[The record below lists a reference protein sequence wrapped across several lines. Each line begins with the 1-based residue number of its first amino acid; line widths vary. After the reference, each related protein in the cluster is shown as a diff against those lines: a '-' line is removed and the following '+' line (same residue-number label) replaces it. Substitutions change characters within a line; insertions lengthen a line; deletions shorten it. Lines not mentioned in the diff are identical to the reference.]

1 MPLYIEQY
9 WNLQED
15 QLIESLSTTKAGLS
29 DEEAEI
35 RLKQYSNVQLRKK
48 RLPKDF
54 LLFIGQ
60 FKSPIILILILSA
73 VLSFCL
79 GEHTDGSIIL
89 TIILASSILSYKQ
102 EKNASDALQKLLQ
115 TVQITAT
122 VVRNGSEKEIPI
134 YHVVPGD
141 IVLLKAGDT
150 VPGDCRLFSAL
161 DLFVD
166 EAALTGET
174 FPVEKRSGVI
184 DVDTVLSARSN
195 SVFMGTH
202 VISGSARALVVYT
215 GTQTVFGGIS
225 KHLERNAPETEFE
238 RGVRRFGFM
247 LTQITM
253 LLVIIIFAINVFFHK
268 PLMDSLLFALAISV
282 GLTPQLL
289 PAIISI
295 NLSRGASN
303 MAKRKVIVKR
313 LSSIENFGSMNVLCS
328 DKTGT
333 LTEGLITLYQSLN
346 SNGNPDDHVLKLAY
360 LNARFETGYAN
371 PIDKAILDS
380 AMKPDIGNIIKK
392 DELPYDFIRKR
403 LSILIKDGEEEML
416 ITKGAFESVLQICDW
431 TEDENKKVIDIN
443 GQKDRLHQVYE
454 TYSSRGFRV
463 LGIAYKQQ
471 PPFTVFDKSDEQ
483 GLIFAGFLL
492 FADVPKT
499 DVASVLQELK
509 QKGIALKIIT
519 GDNPVVAE
527 HLYQQIGLGKPLIIT
542 GNDINNMGTIALA
555 RRAPHVD
562 VFAAVEPNQKEQ
574 IVMALK
580 KSGNVIGYLGDGI
593 NDAPA
598 LHAADVGITVN
609 TAVDI
614 ARDAAD
620 IILLCN
626 DLKVLIDGVT
636 EGRKTFSNTIKYIF
650 MATSANFGNM
660 FSMAGA
666 SLFLPFLPLLPK
678 QVLLTNLFT
687 DIPEIGI
694 ASDSVDAEA
703 IGRPHSLNIKFIG
716 KFMIV
721 FGVISSVFDYFTFFV
736 LLRILHAGPGE
747 FRTGWFVES
756 VTSATLIV
764 LAIRTSKPF
773 YKSRPGKQL
782 LASTAGIVVLTLA
795 LPWLPFTDVIGFT
808 RLPVTFYASL
818 LTIIV
823 CYFTVAEIA
832 KRIFYRYVYF

>member
-1 MPLYIEQY
+1 MIEA
-9 WNLQED
+9 
-15 QLIESLSTTKAGLS
+15 LSTSINGLS
-29 DEEAEI
+29 EENAAA
-35 RLKQYSNVQLRKK
+35 RLNQYNNVQIKK
-48 RLPKDF
+48 RKLPNGLF
-54 LLFIGQ
+54 LFAHQ
-60 FKSPIILILILSA
+60 FRSPIILILILSA
-73 VLSFCL
+73 ILSFCL

-89 TIILASSILSYKQ
+89 IIILASSVLSYLQ
-102 EKNASDALQKLLQ
+102 EKNANDALQKLLQ
-115 TVQITAT
+115 TVQVTSDVIRDGREREMP
-122 VVRNGSEKEIPI
+122 VDNI
-134 YHVVPGD
+134 VPGD

-150 VPGDCRLFSAL
+150 VPGDCRLLSAA
-161 DLFVD
+161 DLFTD

-174 FPVEKRSGVI
+174 FPAEKSCGI
-184 DVDTVLSARSN
+184 VDINAGLSARSN
-195 SVFMGTH
+195 AVFMGTH
-202 VISGSARALVVYT
+202 VISGSARALVVQT
-215 GTQTVFGGIS
+215 GVQTVFGSIS
-225 KHLERNAPETEFE
+225 KHLRQNAPETEFE

-247 LTQITM
+247 LTQITL

-303 MAKRKVIVKR
+303 MAKRNVIVKR

-333 LTEGLITLYQSLN
+333 LTEGFISLYRSLDIA
-346 SNGNPDDHVLKLAY
+346 GKPDDQVLKLAY
-360 LNARFETGYAN
+360 LNACFETGYAN
-371 PIDKAILDS
+371 PIDKAILD
-380 AMKPDIGNIIKK
+380 AAPKPDISDIIKK

-403 LSILIKDGEEEML
+403 LSILIKDTDGEML
-416 ITKGAFESVLQICDW
+416 ITKGAFETVLQVCNRTADRSG
-431 TEDENKKVIDIN
+431 KMMDIN
-443 GQKDRLHQVYE
+443 EQRDRLHQLYE
-454 TYSSRGFRV
+454 TYSSQGFRV
-463 LGIAYKQQ
+463 LAVAYKRQ
-471 PPFTVFDKSDEQ
+471 PSFPVLGKTDEQ
-483 GLIFAGFLL
+483 YLIFAGFLL
-492 FADVPKT
+492 FTDVPKA
-499 DVASVLQELK
+499 DAASVLRQLK
-509 QKGIALKIIT
+509 EKGITLKIIT

-527 HLYQQIGLGKPLIIT
+527 HLYQQIGLGKPHIIT
-542 GNDINNMGTIALA
+542 GSEISNMGTVALA
-555 RRAPHVD
+555 RQVSRVD

-574 IVMALK
+574 IVLALK
-580 KSGNVIGYLGDGI
+580 KSGNAVGYLGDGI

-626 DLKVLIDGVT
+626 DLKVLIAGVA

-687 DIPEIGI
+687 DIPEMGI
-694 ASDSVDAEA
+694 AADSVDEEA
-703 IGRPHSLNIKFIG
+703 VGRPHSLNIRFIR
-716 KFMIV
+716 KFMVV
-721 FGVISSVFDYFTFFV
+721 FGLISSVFDYFTFFV

-756 VTSATLIV
+756 VISATLIV
-764 LAIRTSKPF
+764 LVIRTAKPF
-773 YKSRPGKQL
+773 YKSRPGRQL
-782 LASTAGIVVLTLA
+782 LVATAGVIALTLT

-808 RLPVTFYASL
+808 RLPVIFYASL
-818 LTIIV
+818 LTIIAG
-823 CYFTVAEIA
+823 YIIVAEIA